1 MRRRQFLG
9 LMGGA
14 AAWPT
19 TAEAQTALPVIGFVN
34 GQSAD
39 RFSPYAAAFHQGL
52 KNSGYV
58 VGQNAA
64 IEYRWAEG
72 QPARLPALA
81 TELASRRVNVMVTTG
96 GGESAARAML
106 SSDIP
111 TVFLSGGDPV
121 VSGLVT
127 SMNRPSGNLT
137 GVAMFTYSLG
147 PKRLEVLR
155 EAVPNAKII
164 AVLAN
169 PSNAI
174 SAAKSDLQS
183 VQTTAQAVGQK
194 INVLNASNDGEID
207 AAFGAVSRQRDD
219 AMLVMGDP
227 FFNSRREKIVALAA
241 RHAIPAIYEWREF
254 AAAGGLMSYG
264 ASLTDAYRQ
273 VGIYTGRI
281 LKGAKPADLP
291 IMQAVK
297 IELVINLKT
306 AKTLGVTFPIT
317 LLGRADEAIE

>member
-1 MRRRQFLG
+1 M
-9 LMGGA
+9 
-14 AAWPT
+14 
-19 TAEAQTALPVIGFVN
+19 PVIGFVN

-39 RFSPYAAAFHQGL
+39 RFAPYAAAFHLGL
-52 KNSGYV
+52 KDAGYV

-72 QPARLPALA
+72 QLARLPALA
-81 TELASRRVNVMVTTG
+81 AELASRRVNVMVATG
-96 GGESAARAML
+96 GGTAAARAM
-106 SSDIP
+106 SGSDIP

-121 VSGLVT
+121 GLGLVT
-127 SMNRPSGNLT
+127 SMNRPGGNLT
-137 GVAMFTYSLG
+137 GIAMFTYSLG

-155 EAVPNAKII
+155 EAIPNAKTI
-164 AVLAN
+164 AVLTN
-169 PSNAI
+169 SKPSD
-174 SAAKSDLQS
+174 SAAESDLQS
-183 VQTTAQAVGQK
+183 VQATAQAIGQA
-194 INVLNASNDGEID
+194 INVVGASNDNEID
-207 AAFGAVSRQRDD
+207 AALSAIATRRDD
-219 AMLVMGDP
+219 ALLVMGDP

-281 LKGAKPADLP
+281 LKGAKPTDLP

-306 AKTLGVTFPIT
+306 AKALGLTFPIT